1 MSAIPTSWNRP
12 QHEHPRQK
20 LVLAALKL
28 FAEKGFNG
36 ASTREIVDAAGAN
49 ISAIRYYFG
58 DKAGLYRAAF
68 FEPLADNPCSAGA
81 EMDLAL
87 PAPEMLYRFFAEF
100 LSPLKQGEATR
111 LVMKLHFREMVEPT
125 GVWAQ
130 EIETQIKPQVA
141 ALVRML
147 THRFGM
153 VAPDLEVQRMA
164 FAIIGMAVQ
173 YFVGQ
178 DIVQSIAPELIA
190 TPEAIDTLA
199 QSVARYAHAIIEAE
213 VALRRQSPKSGAL
226 S

>member
-1 MSAIPTSWNRP
+1 
-12 QHEHPRQK
+12 
-20 LVLAALKL
+20 
-28 FAEKGFNG
+28 
-36 ASTREIVDAAGAN
+36 
-49 ISAIRYYFG
+49 
-58 DKAGLYRAAF
+58 
-68 FEPLADNPCSAGA
+68 
-81 EMDLAL
+81 MDLAL

-213 VALRRQSPKSGAL
+213 AALRRQSPKSGAL